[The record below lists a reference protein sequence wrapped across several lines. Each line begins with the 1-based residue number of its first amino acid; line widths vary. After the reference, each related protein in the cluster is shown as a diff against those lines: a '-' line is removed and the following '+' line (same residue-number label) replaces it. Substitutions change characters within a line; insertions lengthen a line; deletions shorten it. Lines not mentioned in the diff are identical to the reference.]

1 MIQVNRLEKIKNT
14 VSELVTKLKK
24 GDRFALA
31 KALTIIESSKANDR
45 VKAVEIIDKCWQ
57 NNIDSWRLGITGP
70 PGVGK
75 STFIDR
81 FGMHALEKDH
91 KLAVLTID
99 PSSTISF
106 GSILG
111 DKTRMENISNN
122 QNVFI
127 RPSPNQSKLGG
138 IQERTSEAIIL
149 CEAAGF
155 DLIIVETV
163 GVGQSEIEV
172 RKLVDCMAMLLL
184 PNAGDELQGIKR
196 GVMELADIFVVH
208 KAEEA
213 NLTLV
218 NQAIKQLQ
226 NVIHIQRRTS
236 NSWIPKVMKISSL
249 ENLGLDNFY
258 ITLNKYFNDIK
269 ISNIKIDLRLKQ
281 YEFQINTYVK
291 NMISEHYRESI
302 NSKLLGLNSNI
313 LSGKNSPLTIANQL
327 FKDAISK

>member
-1 MIQVNRLEKIKNT
+1 VIQANRLEKIKNS
-14 VSELVTKLKK
+14 VSELVTQLKN

-31 KALTIIESSKANDR
+31 KALTVIESSKASDR
-45 VKAVEIIDKCWQ
+45 VKAVEIIEKCWEK
-57 NNIDSWRLGITGP
+57 NTNSWRLGITGP

-81 FGMHALEKDH
+81 FGMHAVEKDH

-99 PSSTISF
+99 PSSTISL

-111 DKTRMENISNN
+111 DKTRMENISNH

-138 IQERTSEAIIL
+138 IQERTAEAIIL

-184 PNAGDELQGIKR
+184 PNSGDELQGIKR
-196 GVMELADIFVVH
+196 GVMELADIFIVH
-208 KAEEA
+208 KAEKD
-213 NLTLV
+213 NLPVV
-218 NQAIKQLQ
+218 NQAIKQLES
-226 NVIHIQRRTS
+226 VIHIQRRRAI
-236 NSWIPKVMKISSL
+236 SWTPEVLKISSL
-249 ENLGLDNFY
+249 ESTGIPNFY
-258 ITLNKYFNDIK
+258 MVLNKYFEYIK
-269 ISNIKIDLRLKQ
+269 NSKTKLELRDKQ
-281 YEFQINTYVK
+281 YENQINTYVK
-291 NMISEHYRESI
+291 NMISEHYKLLI
-302 NSKLLGLNSNI
+302 NSKLSELNSDI
-313 LSGKNSPLTIANQL
+313 SAGKNSPLTIANQL

>member
-1 MIQVNRLEKIKNT
+1 MEKIRNT
-14 VSELVTKLKK
+14 VSELIVQLKK

-31 KALTIIESSKANDR
+31 KALTIIESSKSNDR
-45 VKAVEIIDKCWQ
+45 IKAIEIIDKCWE
-57 NNIDSWRLGITGP
+57 NNMDSWRLGITGP

-81 FGMHALEKDH
+81 LGQYALQKDH

-111 DKTRMENISNN
+111 DKTRMETISKH

-155 DLIIVETV
+155 DFVIVETV

-172 RKLVDCMAMLLL
+172 RKLVDCMTMLLL
-184 PNAGDELQGIKR
+184 PNSGDELQG
-196 GVMELADIFVVH
+196 
-208 KAEEA
+208 
-213 NLTLV
+213 
-218 NQAIKQLQ
+218 
-226 NVIHIQRRTS
+226 
-236 NSWIPKVMKISSL
+236 
-249 ENLGLDNFY
+249 
-258 ITLNKYFNDIK
+258 
-269 ISNIKIDLRLKQ
+269 
-281 YEFQINTYVK
+281 
-291 NMISEHYRESI
+291 
-302 NSKLLGLNSNI
+302 SKEG
-313 LSGKNSPLTIANQL
+313 
-327 FKDAISK
+327 